1 MSFKKKNKIEEK
13 CASKLLHWKNEI
25 EKVKGARLL
34 LNEVKEKQVGVHDD
48 EEMRIDIDFSEE
60 TLKSY
65 KFYGPNIFTYCQD
78 LFVFIGKNV
87 RALIDRRRCCR
98 SFE

>member
-1 MSFKKKNKIEEK
+1 M
-13 CASKLLHWKNEI
+13 
-25 EKVKGARLL
+25 KGARLL

-65 KFYGPNIFTYCQD
+65 KFYGPIIFTYCQD
-78 LFVFIGKNV
+78 LFVFGGKNV
-87 RALIDRRRCCR
+87 RALTDEDVATASNERAN
-98 SFE
+98 S

>member
-1 MSFKKKNKIEEK
+1 M
-13 CASKLLHWKNEI
+13 
-25 EKVKGARLL
+25 KGARLL

-65 KFYGPNIFTYCQD
+65 KFYGPIIFTYCQD
-78 LFVFIGKNV
+78 LLVFGGKNV
-87 RALIDRRRCCR
+87 RALTDYWLLAIESEPIRAK
-98 SFE
+98 

>member
-1 MSFKKKNKIEEK
+1 M
-13 CASKLLHWKNEI
+13 
-25 EKVKGARLL
+25 L

-78 LFVFIGKNV
+78 LFVFSGKNV
-87 RALIDRRRCCR
+87 RALTDEDVAAA
-98 SFE
+98 SNELANVKLPY

>member
-1 MSFKKKNKIEEK
+1 M
-13 CASKLLHWKNEI
+13 
-25 EKVKGARLL
+25 KGARLL

-65 KFYGPNIFTYCQD
+65 KFYGPIIFTYCQD
-78 LFVFIGKNV
+78 LFVFGGKNV
-87 RALIDRRRCCR
+87 RALTDEDVAAALNERANVKLPY
-98 SFE
+98 